1 MKQSSGCSI
10 GVSCEVADANSKSY
24 CAIDISYHIISY
36 HIVSRKKT
44 SCMQDFEINFP
55 MTDSLKWKFFKFKIV
70 FFPENYLCILKTIF
84 RRQTIQCK
92 SKRKLI
98 VLSTV
103 FNPKFFA

>member
-10 GVSCEVADANSKSY
+10 GVSCEVADANLKSY
-24 CAIDISYHIISY
+24 CAIDISYHIIS
-36 HIVSRKKT
+36 RKKT
-44 SCMQDFEINFP
+44 SCMQDFQINFP

-84 RRQTIQCK
+84 RRQTIRCK

-103 FNPKFFA
+103 FNPNFFT